1 MINNSSFEV
10 RHLIS
15 CSDSHVCFF
24 AWFECPDVQKPREN
38 IRKLTKHKKNQ
49 PYVFFPRSFF
59 NRVPLGY
66 AVFFLSDILGFCMFA
81 KKCKKPGGNKKTIP
95 ALCSNGSC
103 SSVLFVFCFLNFF
116 FARLPRR
123 TKYSENTKRPNYPKL
138 LWALIFFAIL

>member
-1 MINNSSFEV
+1 MF
-10 RHLIS
+10 
-15 CSDSHVCFF
+15 FF

-38 IRKLTKHKKNQ
+38 IRKLTKHKKKQ
-49 PYVFFPRSFF
+49 PYVCFCFPRSFF

-66 AVFFLSDILGFCMFA
+66 AGFFFRIFWDFA
-81 KKCKKPGGNKKTIP
+81 CLPRNAKNMEETKKTIA

-103 SSVLFVFCFLNFF
+103 SSVLFVFCFLNLFFFFVF

-138 LWALIFFAIL
+138 LWVLYFFAVL